1 MHLHFLSSVV
11 WFPHINIVDKKQMGK
26 TVYDY
31 RAIFIGIFS
40 GRTTCFAY
48 VESHSHIHAQTH
60 YRQQHTKELKT
71 VYFPLLH
78 FSKDMFLSF
87 MTKRV

>member
-1 MHLHFLSSVV
+1 MHLQSSVV

-31 RAIFIGIFS
+31 EAIFIGIFS

-48 VESHSHIHAQTH
+48 VESHAQTH

-71 VYFPLLH
+71 VYFPSE
-78 FSKDMFLSF
+78 FSVTAFF
-87 MTKRV
+87 